1 VITGRRAQQFH
12 DLVENPSTGG
22 ARMPAY
28 ADLLDVVGALR
39 AVPEPV
45 PDPEFVATLRD
56 RLLAEAES
64 VLVAAAAERRDADD
78 RLRLRP
84 ATPATR
90 RRQRRLAAVISGFA
104 LVGVSA
110 TVAVASQSALPGDR
124 LYSVKRGL
132 ESAHAELTFDRAARG
147 RVLLGNAGTRL
158 DEAQQLSREQADPAR
173 IDQALDAFT
182 QEAIDGSDLLVSDYQ
197 STGDR
202 SSITSVR
209 TFTVASMDRLKLMQS
224 QVPPPSYDSL
234 LRAGQALTQVQD
246 TAVQSCASCAGP
258 AIGSIPSVLAQATEA
273 TSDTWQVSLPKAHH
287 HQSPQSGNDG
297 PSLPDVKGT
306 HLPPASV
313 TDPDESSAAPPP
325 DAAPPQ
331 APTADEV
338 QHTVKHL
345 TDGLTGDQQDDVGST
360 VADTTNNLLDAVGQ
374 VGNQV
379 ANTVDTTVGGIGTLV
394 PSLLP

>member
-1 VITGRRAQQFH
+1 MITGRGAEQFNE
-12 DLVENPSTGG
+12 LVENATTGG
-22 ARMPAY
+22 ARVPAY
-28 ADLLDVVGALR
+28 ADLLEVVGALR
-39 AVPEPV
+39 AVPAAV

-64 VLVAAAAERRDADD
+64 VLVTAAAERQDADD

-84 ATPATR
+84 TSPTTR
-90 RRQRRLAAVISGFA
+90 RRRRRLAAVVSGFA

-147 RVLLGNAGTRL
+147 RVVLGDAGTRL

-173 IDQALDAFT
+173 VDQALQAFT
-182 QEAIDGSDLLVSDYQ
+182 QEAIDGSDLLVADYQ
-197 STGDR
+197 ATGDR
-202 SSITSVR
+202 SSITTVR
-209 TFTVASMDRLKLMQS
+209 TFTVTSMDRLKVMQS
-224 QVPPPSYDSL
+224 QVPPQSYDSL

-246 TAVQSCASCAGP
+246 TAVHSCTACAGP
-258 AIGSIPSVLAQATEA
+258 TIGSIPSVLAQATDA
-273 TSDTWQVSLPKAHH
+273 TADTWQVSLPKAHH
-287 HQSPQSGNDG
+287 HATSSANSG
-297 PSLPDVKGT
+297 PSLPDVEGT

-313 TDPDESSAAPPP
+313 TDPDSSEAAPPSQ
-325 DAAPPQ
+325 APQ
-331 APTADEV
+331 APTADDV
-338 QHTVKHL
+338 QHTVQHL
-345 TDGLTGDQQDDVGST
+345 TDGLTGGQQNDIGST
-360 VADTTNNLLDAVGQ
+360 VADTATNLLDAVGQ

-379 ANTVDTTVGGIGTLV
+379 ANTVDDTVGGITTLL

>member
-1 VITGRRAQQFH
+1 VITGRRAEQFH
-12 DLVENPSTGG
+12 DLVENASTGG

-28 ADLLDVVGALR
+28 AGLLDVVGALR
-39 AVPEPV
+39 AVPEAV

-64 VLVAAAAERRDADD
+64 VLVAAAAERQDADD

-84 ATPATR
+84 TSPTTR
-90 RRQRRLAAVISGFA
+90 RRQRRLAAVVSGFA

-147 RVLLGNAGTRL
+147 RVLLGSAGTRL

-173 IDQALDAFT
+173 VDQALDAFT
-182 QEAIDGSDLLVSDYQ
+182 QEAIDGSDLLVADYQ
-197 STGDR
+197 SSGDR
-202 SSITSVR
+202 SSITTLR
-209 TFTVASMDRLKLMQS
+209 TFTVTSMDRLKVMQS
-224 QVPPPSYDSL
+224 QVPPQSYDSL

-246 TAVQSCASCAGP
+246 TAVHSCTSCAGP
-258 AIGSIPSVLAQATEA
+258 VIGSIPTVLAQATEA
-273 TSDTWQVSLPKAHH
+273 TADTWQVSVPRAHH
-287 HQSPQSGNDG
+287 HSPSSTDGG
-297 PSLPDVKGT
+297 PSLPDVSGA

-313 TDPDESSAAPPP
+313 TDPGSSSDPGS

-331 APTADEV
+331 APTAGDV

-345 TDGLTGDQQDDVGST
+345 TDGLTGGQQNDLGST
-360 VADTTNNLLDAVGQ
+360 VSDTTNNLLDAVGQ
-374 VGNQV
+374 IGNQV
-379 ANTVDTTVGGIGTLV
+379 ANTVDNTVGGIGTLL